1 MSDDAAE
8 VLVTFNADEINRHS
22 ASSQMMYE
30 QAVKRNYVHFA
41 GNVRDS
47 DTRGEDVVRE
57 LLADA
62 PVFSTHHNANKTEI
76 IFHPD
81 NMLVRLWWYSYAAE
95 IGWDIAGQDMIKV
108 IDIERLIND
117 MVPRISHD
125 EENIVPVT
133 FWALDARGEPTG
145 RTRKIEITP
154 WEVIQD
160 NYPAEVR
167 AHLQEL
173 VDLDQP
179 ATGGKLV
186 LWHGVPGTGK
196 THFLRALAWAWR
208 EWCDVSY
215 VVDPDQMFERA
226 YYLMHTVLTTEQ
238 TARWHLI
245 VLEDSGEFMLSDAQK
260 RTGQGLSRLLNL
272 TDGLVGQGLKLLVL
286 MTTNEKVFTLHP
298 AVNRPGRCL
307 AEIAFTQFSHKEA
320 LLWAKER
327 ELVLPHSEEMSLA
340 DLYEL
345 MSAAHIANEPQSVST
360 GQYA

>member
-1 MSDDAAE
+1 MSPDSPF
-8 VLVTFNADEINRHS
+8 VTFNADEMNRH
-22 ASSQMMYE
+22 AAGSQMMFE
-30 QAVKRNYVHFA
+30 QAVKLGYKHFA

-47 DTRGEDVVRE
+47 DTRGEEVIRE
-57 LLADA
+57 LFAQT
-62 PVFSTHHNANKTEI
+62 PVFSTHHNANKIDI
-76 IFHPD
+76 IYAPD
-81 NMLVRLWWYSYAAE
+81 DMFVRLWWYSYAAE
-95 IGWDIAGQDMIKV
+95 IGWDVVGKDMAAV
-108 IDIERLIND
+108 QTLESTIDS

-145 RTRKIEITP
+145 RTRKIEISP
-154 WEVIQD
+154 WDNIQD

-173 VDLDQP
+173 IDLNQP

-238 TARWHLI
+238 TTRWHLI

-307 AEIAFTQFSHKEA
+307 AEIAFTEFSHKEA
-320 LLWAKER
+320 VLWAKDRDVTVPTGED
-327 ELVLPHSEEMSLA
+327 MSLA

-345 MSAAHIANEPQSVST
+345 VSVAHIANEPPLVST